1 MGQGMIERNR
11 PQLPRRHV
19 VISGT
24 GRSGTSFLVELL
36 THLGLDTGYRVE
48 TLEQR
53 KSKLA
58 RAGLEH
64 DVRDSDA
71 PFIVK
76 NPSFCEYAEEVFFRD
91 DIVVEH
97 VFIPMRDLKA
107 AVESRRF
114 VTNHAVANMSLFK
127 RFHFYL
133 HPKHVSGGLTSDVD
147 HQEEKLLHQIYQLSL
162 ALSRTSIPV
171 TLMRYPL
178 LVQDASYLYSKLEP
192 ILEGIS
198 FTEFESA
205 FSSVARQDLVH
216 SYSETDR

>member
-1 MGQGMIERNR
+1 MER
-11 PQLPRRHV
+11 QSPRRHV

-64 DVRDSDA
+64 DIRDSDA
-71 PFIVK
+71 PYIVK
-76 NPSFCEYAEEVFFRD
+76 NPSFCNYAEEVFSRE

-97 VFIPMRDLKA
+97 VFVPMRDLKA
-107 AVESRRF
+107 AAESRRF
-114 VTNHAVANMSLFK
+114 VTNQAVASMSLIK
-127 RFHFYL
+127 KFHFYL
-133 HPKHVSGGLTSDVD
+133 HPKHVSGGLTSDAD
-147 HQEEKLLHQIYQLSL
+147 QQEQKLLNQIYQLSL
-162 ALSRTSIPV
+162 AISCTCIPV

-178 LVQDASYLYSKLEP
+178 IVQDSSYLYSKLEP
-192 ILEGIS
+192 ILGEIS
-198 FTEFESA
+198 FGEFQDA

-216 SYSETDR
+216 SYSENDR